1 MWVAFLALFHRKTH
15 GETETRET
23 QRKRT
28 TPPLSTHSLHR
39 LTAFSRSGRICVG
52 AVAGSSTLPPPSA
65 LHELAGP
72 GTGGQT
78 VYPRTRKHV
87 QLGEEKTI
95 RAEQLTKAV
104 HAVGLGGRRV
114 SSLS

>member
-28 TPPLSTHSLHR
+28 TRLYPLTHYK
-39 LTAFSRSGRICVG
+39 AYGVSRSGRICVG